1 MKVTVDR
8 IENGVAVLLIRKDE
22 KEDIVINK
30 KYLPAEVQ
38 EGDILDVTCKINKSE
53 TKEAEKRVA
62 NLLDKLKN
70 KQK

>member
-1 MKVTVDR
+1 MKVTIDR
-8 IENGVAVLLIRKDE
+8 FENGQAVLLIREDE
-22 KEDIVINK
+22 KEEIILNK
-30 KYLPAEVQ
+30 KHLPAEVK
-38 EGDILDVTCKINKSE
+38 EGDILDVNFKISKSE